1 MENGFKD
8 SSIRL
13 NKYLAELDRWDESQ
27 ILKRANDLRK
37 RANKIWP
44 YPKVQTHLE

>member
-13 NKYLAELDRWDESQ
+13 NKSIANLNNWNESQ
-27 ILKRANDLRK
+27 ILKRASDLRK
-37 RANKIWP
+37 VAYKIWP
-44 YPKVQTHLE
+44 YPKVQKRLK